1 MRSYH
6 IWWEIETLDDFFFAD
21 SLLKKKTKQNKKG
34 LV

>member
-6 IWWEIETLDDFFFAD
+6 IWWEIETLDDFFLQIESA
-21 SLLKKKTKQNKKG
+21 KKKTKQNKKG